1 MNGGG
6 FVHTARHSRGAAT
19 TAMAVM
25 LFLATAFGAVA
36 CGDSG
41 GEGGGGGGSGDA
53 EFKRPITLI
62 VPFGPGSGTDQAAR
76 LVAPVLEKGLGV
88 QLPVINVP
96 GATGNTGMTKLL
108 QSRPSETI
116 AALPADTIATVAA
129 GTATFQLDDLKPI
142 CRISLAP
149 SFIWVNTKGKY
160 KSWDELSKA
169 AKDQPGKVTIATVGQ
184 GGIDDIMLG
193 ALEQKGFKFRLVP
206 FAENSERKGALLS
219 NDVDAL
225 YEQSG
230 DVKENIDGGQFTP
243 VLMFASEKQQGL
255 KGDYTLSS
263 EIGVTDVIEQNR
275 GLFASAKMPD
285 NEVDAI
291 AKACAA
297 VKADPKYTEFQE
309 RTLEKEGGFLPAA
322 EYGTYTKELLANM
335 QKLGKQYGVY
345 K

>member
-1 MNGGG
+1 
-6 FVHTARHSRGAAT
+6 
-19 TAMAVM
+19 MAVG
-25 LFLATAFGAVA
+25 LFTATAFGAAA

-41 GEGGGGGGSGDA
+41 GDGGGGGGGGSSD
-53 EFKRPITLI
+53 FKRPITLI

-76 LVAPVLEKGLGV
+76 LSGPVIEKGLGV

-116 AALPADTIATVAA
+116 AGIPADTLATVAA
-129 GTATFQLDDLKPI
+129 GTSTFQLEDIKPI

-149 SFIWVNTKGKY
+149 SFIWVNVKGKY

-169 AKDQPGKVTIATVGQ
+169 AKAQPNKVTIATVGQ

-193 ALEQKGFKFRLVP
+193 ALAQKGFKFRTVP

-230 DVKENIDGGQFTP
+230 DVKENIDGGQFMP
-243 VLMFASEKQQGL
+243 VLIFGSEKQKGL
-255 KGDYTLSS
+255 KGEYTMSS
-263 EIGVTDVIEQNR
+263 DVGVTDVIDQYR
-275 GLFASAKMPD
+275 GLYANAKMPD
-285 NEVDAI
+285 TQVDAI

-297 VKADPKYTEFQE
+297 VKDDPKYKEFQQ
-309 RTLEKEGGFLPAA
+309 RTLEQEGGFMPRA
-322 EYGTYTKELLANM
+322 EFVAYVKESLAKM
-335 QKLGKQYGVY
+335 VKLGKQYGVY

>member
-1 MNGGG
+1 
-6 FVHTARHSRGAAT
+6 
-19 TAMAVM
+19 MAVGV
-25 LFLATAFGAVA
+25 FLATAFGVAA

-41 GEGGGGGGSGDA
+41 GDGGGGDG
-53 EFKRPITLI
+53 EFKRPVTLI
-62 VPFGPGSGTDQAAR
+62 VPFGPGSGTDQAGR
-76 LVAPVLEKGLGV
+76 LASPVIEKGLGV

-116 AALPADTIATVAA
+116 AGMAADIIATVAA
-129 GTATFQLDDLKPI
+129 GTSTFQLEDIKPI

-160 KSWDELSKA
+160 KSWEELSQA
-169 AKDQPGKVTIATVGQ
+169 AKDQPNKVTVATVGQ

-193 ALEQKGFKFRLVP
+193 ALAQKGFKFRTVP

-230 DVKENIDGGQFTP
+230 DVKENIDGKQFIP
-243 VLMFASEKQQGL
+243 VLMFASKKQQGL
-255 KGDYTLSS
+255 EGDYTLSS
-263 EIGVTDVIEQNR
+263 DVGVTEVIDQYR
-275 GLFASAKMPD
+275 GLFANSKMPD
-285 NEVDAI
+285 KEVDAI
-291 AKACAA
+291 ADACAA
-297 VKADPKYTEFQE
+297 IKDDAKYKEFQQ
-309 RTLEKEGGFLPAA
+309 RTLEQEGGFMPRSEFEA
-322 EYGTYTKELLANM
+322 YVKESLDKM
-335 QKLGKQYGVY
+335 KKLGKQYGVY

>member
-1 MNGGG
+1 
-6 FVHTARHSRGAAT
+6 
-19 TAMAVM
+19 MAVGV
-25 LFLATAFGAVA
+25 FLATAFGVAA

-41 GEGGGGGGSGDA
+41 GDGGGGGGDG

-62 VPFGPGSGTDQAAR
+62 VPFGPGSGTDQAGR
-76 LVAPVLEKGLGV
+76 LASPVIEKGLGV

-116 AALPADTIATVAA
+116 AGMAADTIATVAA
-129 GTATFQLDDLKPI
+129 GTSTFQLEDVKPI

-160 KSWDELSKA
+160 KSWEELSQA
-169 AKDQPGKVTIATVGQ
+169 AKDQPNKVTVATVGQ

-193 ALEQKGFKFRLVP
+193 ALAQKGFKFRTVP

-230 DVKENIDGGQFTP
+230 DVKENIDGKQFIP
-243 VLMFASEKQQGL
+243 VLMFASKKQQGL
-255 KGDYTLSS
+255 EGDYTLSS
-263 EIGVTDVIEQNR
+263 DVGVTEVIDQYR
-275 GLFASAKMPD
+275 GLFANAKMPD
-285 NEVDAI
+285 KEVDAI
-291 AKACAA
+291 ADACAA
-297 VKADPKYTEFQE
+297 IKDDPKYKEFQQ
-309 RTLEKEGGFLPAA
+309 RTLEQEGGFMPRSEFEA
-322 EYGTYTKELLANM
+322 YVKESLDKM
-335 QKLGKQYGVY
+335 KKLGKQYGVY

>member
-1 MNGGG
+1 
-6 FVHTARHSRGAAT
+6 
-19 TAMAVM
+19 MAVG
-25 LFLATAFGAVA
+25 LLLATAFGAVA

-41 GEGGGGGGSGDA
+41 GDGGGGGGGGGGDA

-108 QSRPSETI
+108 QSRPSENI
-116 AALPADTIATVAA
+116 ASVPADTIATVAA
-129 GTATFQLDDLKPI
+129 GTATFKMEDVKPI

-149 SFIWVNTKGKY
+149 SFIWVNKKGKY
-160 KSWDELSKA
+160 KSWDELSQA
-169 AKDQPGKVTIATVGQ
+169 AKDQPNTVTVATVGQ

-193 ALEQKGFKFRLVP
+193 ALAQKGFKFRTVP

-230 DVKENIDGGQFTP
+230 DVKENIDGGQFVP
-243 VLMFASEKQQGL
+243 VLMFGEEKQKGL
-255 KGDYTLSS
+255 EGDYTLSS
-263 EIGVTDVIEQNR
+263 DIGVTEVIEQNR
-275 GLFASAKMPD
+275 GLFANAKMPD
-285 NEVDAI
+285 NEVDAV
-291 AKACAA
+291 AETCAA
-297 VKADPKYTEFQE
+297 IKDDPKYTEFQE
-309 RTLEKEGGFLPAA
+309 RTLEKEGGFLGRA
-322 EYGTYTKELLANM
+322 EYEAYTKELLGKM
-335 QKLGKQYGVY
+335 EKLGKQYGVY

>member
-1 MNGGG
+1 
-6 FVHTARHSRGAAT
+6 
-19 TAMAVM
+19 MAVGV
-25 LFLATAFGAVA
+25 FLATAFGVAA

-41 GEGGGGGGSGDA
+41 GDGGGGGGDG

-62 VPFGPGSGTDQAAR
+62 VPFGPGSGTDQAGR
-76 LVAPVLEKGLGV
+76 LASPVIEKGLGV

-116 AALPADTIATVAA
+116 AGLAADTIATVAA
-129 GTATFQLDDLKPI
+129 GTSTFQLEDIKPI

-169 AKDQPGKVTIATVGQ
+169 AKANPNKVTVATVGQ

-193 ALEQKGFKFRLVP
+193 ALAQKGFKFRTVP

-230 DVKENIDGGQFTP
+230 DVKENIDGGQFVP
-243 VLMFASEKQQGL
+243 VLIFGSEKQKGL
-255 KGDYTLSS
+255 EGDYTLSS
-263 EIGVTDVIEQNR
+263 DVGVTEVIDQYR
-275 GLFASAKMPD
+275 GLYANAKMPD
-285 NEVDAI
+285 TEVDAI
-291 AKACAA
+291 AEACAA
-297 VKADPKYTEFQE
+297 VEEDPKYKEFQQ
-309 RTLEKEGGFLPAA
+309 RTLEQEGGFMPRA
-322 EYGTYTKELLANM
+322 EFEAYVKEALTKM
-335 QKLGKQYGVY
+335 DTLGKQYGVY
-345 K
+345 E